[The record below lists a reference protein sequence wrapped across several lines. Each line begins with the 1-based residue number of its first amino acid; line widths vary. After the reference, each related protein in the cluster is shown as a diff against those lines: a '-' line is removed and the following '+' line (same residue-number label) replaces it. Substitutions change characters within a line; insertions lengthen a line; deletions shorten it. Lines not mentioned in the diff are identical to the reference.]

1 MKAIILAR
9 VSTEEQKQAGNSLP
23 AQQAR
28 LRSYIDRSAG
38 LELFKEF
45 IFDESAYKEHR
56 KEFEKIVEFIV
67 GLKEVIA
74 LCGDKVD
81 RLTRDFLVGLPTLE
95 KLRRE
100 GKIELHFP
108 SDNLV
113 LHQDSPAT
121 DLFHFNIA
129 VSLAQYYSNAISDN
143 TKRANEQRRRN
154 GDWNGGVRTGYM
166 HILLDNGKKDIVFD
180 PERAHL
186 IERLF
191 QLYATG
197 NYSLTTVRDEITKLG
212 LRSRT
217 GKVLSRGNIEFILKD
232 PFFYG
237 MAKSKKYGPYP
248 HRYKAI
254 ISIELYEQCQAVF
267 RSRHKSTSK
276 PVSDLFMFKGLMHC
290 KNCGCVMTPEI
301 KKGYLIYYSCTNAKG
316 NCKRV
321 YVREEDLL
329 KPIQAVFSTFEKIP
343 KKVEERLV
351 HELRA
356 LNEGE
361 VEFHKKELARI
372 RAEYDRTQ
380 TRIDSL
386 VDLLVD
392 KSITKDDYDKKLQE
406 FKDKQYRLDI
416 EAEEHT
422 KADHDYKIVISQVFS
437 LSRRMGAIFTS
448 SEPHEKRAILN
459 FLLQN
464 PVVSGKKLEFTL
476 TKPFDTVL
484 EVANCPSG
492 LPDLDSNQDTLLQ
505 RE

>member
-1 MKAIILAR
+1 MQNYKTMKAIILAR

-166 HILLDNGKKDIVFD
+166 HILLDNGKKDFVPFDQPLHIVEN
-180 PERAHL
+180 PEYVKQQTL
-186 IERLF
+186 FEVTKQLNQFIER
-191 QLYATG
+191 
-197 NYSLTTVRDEITKLG
+197 E
-212 LRSRT
+212 
-217 GKVLSRGNIEFILKD
+217 KV
-232 PFFYG
+232 P
-237 MAKSKKYGPYP
+237 
-248 HRYKAI
+248 
-254 ISIELYEQCQAVF
+254 
-267 RSRHKSTSK
+267 
-276 PVSDLFMFKGLMHC
+276 
-290 KNCGCVMTPEI
+290 
-301 KKGYLIYYSCTNAKG
+301 
-316 NCKRV
+316 KR
-321 YVREEDLL
+321 
-329 KPIQAVFSTFEKIP
+329 
-343 KKVEERLV
+343 
-351 HELRA
+351 
-356 LNEGE
+356 
-361 VEFHKKELARI
+361 ELAR
-372 RAEYDRTQ
+372 RLGTSMSQLFR
-380 TRIDSL
+380 
-386 VDLLVD
+386 LLD
-392 KSITKDDYDKKLQE
+392 TTN
-406 FKDKQYRLDI
+406 YRK
-416 EAEEHT
+416 E
-422 KADHDYKIVISQVFS
+422 
-437 LSRRMGAIFTS
+437 LS
-448 SEPHEKRAILN
+448 
-459 FLLQN
+459 
-464 PVVSGKKLEFTL
+464 
-476 TKPFDTVL
+476 
-484 EVANCPSG
+484 
-492 LPDLDSNQDTLLQ
+492 
-505 RE
+505 